1 MRTRARRGAAQLP
14 LDVAATVL
22 SYLEGGAL
30 RCIAESGTDSVA
42 VETALAGFSGQGDR
56 KTVKLL
62 LYQTTRRP
70 LRVPG
75 NLALK
80 AALAT
85 ARTGDTIL
93 VSKALQITETLR
105 VPNIALRIVGARRPR
120 WSFGRDYQGDGDE
133 RDPGH
138 WGAVTIYT
146 KCIDDAFL
154 LVEGDETSLTLKNI
168 SFDGFSRDL
177 WYTPPYVEEDEEDG
191 FNMDAHDTAVKVS
204 ERARV
209 KIDNC
214 AFACFGRMAVF
225 ATTGSNVLL
234 QNSYVSR
241 GYFGAQA
248 DGAGTSLVIRNCRLI
263 GECVYGALANDGA
276 SVEVENS
283 MFSSKESPCSD
294 AAICAQG
301 EGSRIK
307 VDSST
312 SHARPNFASSDRTPF
327 MVILEDATLTV
338 QGRHLQWNTYFIGE
352 DNILDCMEPKEDG
365 SEWDYIPGD
374 DDWSTLRSSNHPTN
388 LFMLW

>member
-22 SYLEGGAL
+22 SFIGGPL
-30 RCIAESGTDSVA
+30 RCISDSGADFSVA
-42 VETALAGFSGQGDR
+42 VETALDSFSGQGDR
-56 KTVKLL
+56 KTIKLL

-70 LRVPG
+70 LRVPE
-75 NLALK
+75 NLCLK

-93 VSKALQITETLR
+93 VSKDLQIPETLR
-105 VPNIALRIVGARRPR
+105 VPNIALRIVGARRPK
-120 WSFGRDYQGDGDE
+120 WSFGRDYQGDE
-133 RDPGH
+133 RRPRH

-146 KCIDDAFL
+146 KTLDAPFL

-263 GECVYGALANDGA
+263 GESVYGALAIDGA
-276 SVEVENS
+276 IVEVENS
-283 MFSSKESPCSD
+283 MFSSKESPCQN
-294 AAICAQG
+294 ATICAQG

-312 SHARPNFASSDRTPF
+312 SYARPNFASSDRTPF
-327 MVILEDATLTV
+327 MVILDDATLTV
-338 QGRHLQWNTYFIGE
+338 QGKHLQWNTYFIGE
-352 DNILDCMEPKEDG
+352 DDILDCMEPKEDG

-374 DDWSTLRSSNHPTN
+374 DDWSTLRSSNHPSDV
-388 LFMLW
+388 FMLW